1 MATKVDKKNAIR
13 QGIIEAAIV
22 YSQSLAGKTFLFLLL
37 LYSINQKNQ
46 HGSANSNYFQYDKI
60 ASCYIY
66 LFLYFLYYSD
76 PVFLRYK

>member
-1 MATKVDKKNAIR
+1 MKKYAGLPDWLTCISLSILVTASNMEVSVLTF
-13 QGIIEAAIV
+13 IILN
-22 YSQSLAGKTFLFLLL
+22 QS
-37 LYSINQKNQ
+37 KNQ